1 MTASPGDREEPG
13 GQPAVEDRKARNIGV
28 GCFTTFAGF
37 WSGGMVA
44 VLIGRIVEGMRGS
57 PSCEGLPICNWFSY
71 AMVGAT
77 IGAITLP
84 ILALRRLRRN
94 DVRQQHPSRG

>member
-1 MTASPGDREEPG
+1 MAGSLGEPRP
-13 GQPAVEDRKARNIGV
+13 PAEQAAEDRTARNVGV

-44 VLIGRIVEGMRGS
+44 VLIGRIVEGVRGT
-57 PSCEGLPICNWFSY
+57 PSCDGLPICNWTVY
-71 AMVGAT
+71 AAVGAL

-84 ILALRRLRRN
+84 VLVLRRLRRR
-94 DVRQQHPSRG
+94 DVRQGTS